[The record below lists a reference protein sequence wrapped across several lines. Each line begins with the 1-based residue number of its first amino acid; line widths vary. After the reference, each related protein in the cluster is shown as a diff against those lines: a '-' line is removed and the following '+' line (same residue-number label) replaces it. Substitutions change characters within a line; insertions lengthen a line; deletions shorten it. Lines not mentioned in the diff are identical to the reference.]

1 MCKKDYSW
9 NPASYSCENG
19 EYLPSIIDNSAIMCD
34 EIIEEIK
41 TISTTFNE
49 KK

>member
-1 MCKKDYSW
+1 MCKKNYIW
-9 NPASYSCENG
+9 NAASCSCENG
-19 EYLPSIIDNSAIMCD
+19 EYLPSIIDNSVIMCD